1 MRYNCELDAMKNRRK
16 SISNDTVIS
25 TYCVWCTCVNN
36 IWSVY
41 ICCRTKLFKG
51 HQAPTSDILMGRHF
65 TSAGVNMDCG
75 TTFPFIYVILLKEP
89 FHEILVC
96 TNSFKRLMD
105 TQHTKNCRHF
115 RSGVVKMEIFFTPF
129 SSLSLIFLKYLPHEI
144 YFYVIQE

>member
-1 MRYNCELDAMKNRRK
+1 MRYNCELDAMKNPRK

-36 IWSVY
+36 IWSGN

-65 TSAGVNMDCG
+65 TSPRVNMDCS
-75 TTFPFIYVILLKEP
+75 TTFPLIFVILLKEP

-96 TNSFKRLMD
+96 ITSFKID
-105 TQHTKNCRHF
+105 GNTIYTKLTPLF
-115 RSGVVKMEIFFTPF
+115 LGVVLPSWKFFYTIFI
-129 SSLSLIFLKYLPHEI
+129 LIFDFLK
-144 YFYVIQE
+144 VS